1 MPSLI
6 KRIGKRRWRASI
18 MVQGNVRQKVF
29 PDDSKDSYRA
39 AVLWEAQA
47 KETLKNPNQKTD
59 TASWMVMNWLNDYL
73 DFAESRLTKK
83 TYMEKKGTFNRLLSH
98 IRGETFLEDIT
109 VTSALK
115 FLQQD
120 FKARSGYATNK
131 DRKNLN
137 TAWSWGR
144 RYLQGFPSG
153 QNPFHVVERFPEKRS
168 PRYIPPE
175 DDFWKVYNMTTG
187 QDKLLLLTFLHL
199 AARRGEIFNL
209 QWSDISFHDSRI
221 RLWTNKRLGGDKEAD
236 WLPMTTELKSALL
249 KWWEERP
256 VKSEHVFVCLDRYS
270 FCEECF
276 GKPFQYRIHFMRRLC
291 VKAGVKRFGF
301 HAIRHLAASI
311 LYKSGYPVAVI
322 QAVLRHKSAQ
332 TTAKYLQTLG
342 VEQTRLALEEVMANR
357 GPAKVLEFSP
367 QKRTPQVASSGG

>member
-1 MPSLI
+1 MPSLV
-6 KRIGKRRWRASI
+6 KRNGKRRWRASI
-18 MVQGNVRQKVF
+18 MVQGNVRQKLY

-39 AVLWEAQA
+39 AVQWEAQA
-47 KETLKNPNQKTD
+47 KETLKSPSQKTD
-59 TASWMVMNWLNDYL
+59 TVSWTVLNWLNDYL
-73 DFAESRLTKK
+73 DFVESRLTKK
-83 TYMEKKGTFNRLLSH
+83 TYMEKKGTFNRLLRH
-98 IRGETFLEDIT
+98 FPGGTFLEDIT

-120 FKARSGYATNK
+120 FKSRSGYATNK

-153 QNPFHVVERFPEKRS
+153 LNPFHAVERFPEKRS

-175 DDFWKVYNMTTG
+175 EDFWSVYNMTTG
-187 QDKLLLLTFLHL
+187 QDKLMLLAFLHL
-199 AARRGEIFNL
+199 AARRGEIFNI

-221 RLWTNKRLGGDKEAD
+221 RLWTNKRLGGDREAD
-236 WLPMTTELKSALL
+236 WLPMTTELKAALL
-249 KWWEERP
+249 EWWEKRP
-256 VKSEHVFVCLDRYS
+256 IKSEHVFVCLEKFH
-270 FCEECF
+270 FCEEHY
-276 GKPFQYRIHFMRRLC
+276 GQPFRYRMQFMRRLC
-291 VKAGVKRFGF
+291 DRAGVKRFGF

-332 TTAKYLQTLG
+332 TTTKYLQTLG
-342 VEQTRLALEEVMANR
+342 VEQTRTALEEVMANR
-357 GPAKVLEFSP
+357 GPAKVLDFSL
-367 QKRTPQVASSGG
+367 QKRTPRGASSGG